1 MDHDEL
7 LYEQISAFDIAHLRS
22 RVDVAGMPREHQ
34 AAAVGDQL
42 EDAMLGLEIEGE
54 LMNEEERAVA
64 LGGNAA
70 QDAHAEDDD
79 FQV

>member
-1 MDHDEL
+1 MEHDEL
-7 LYEQISAFDIAHLRS
+7 LHEQIAAFDIAHLRS
-22 RVDVAGMPREHQ
+22 RVDVAGMPREHP
-34 AAAVGDQL
+34 AAAVGDEL
-42 EDAMLGLEIEGE
+42 EDAMLGLEIEGKQ
-54 LMNEEERAVA
+54 MNEEKLAVA